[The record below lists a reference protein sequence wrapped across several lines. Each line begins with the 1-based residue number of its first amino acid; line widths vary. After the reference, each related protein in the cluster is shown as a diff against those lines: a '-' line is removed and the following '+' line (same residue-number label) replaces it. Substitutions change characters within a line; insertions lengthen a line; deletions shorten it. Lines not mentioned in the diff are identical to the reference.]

1 MLHVTNGDS
10 AAQRLRDAGLP
21 GDVLPWRDALHEGPV
36 PNGRGDDRLRAAR
49 ARFVAA
55 RGWAGEAAALAE
67 LEQRD
72 ERLARAL
79 ATGEEIVL
87 WFETDLYDVLQIVQ
101 VLDRV
106 PPGRARLV
114 LAGEQEFTGVAE
126 LDDRELRDLFAGG
139 RAPSRARP
147 IDVDEELVAT
157 ARRLWSAFRS
167 PDPAALAQLA
177 GGTPALPALG
187 EAVQRHLQQFPWRG
201 SGLNRTERAL
211 LDAVAGGARTRAE
224 AFVAQQRQEER
235 PFLGDA
241 IAFGYLAALPLT
253 SDFRLTDRGRAILA
267 GERAWEERPE
277 RWLGGVRLPAG
288 EAPWSYDA
296 ATARLAYDAS

>member
-36 PNGRGDDRLRAAR
+36 PSGHGDDRLRAAR

-55 RGWAGEAAALAE
+55 RGWAGEADALAE

-87 WFETDLYDVLQIVQ
+87 WFETDLYDVLQLVQ

-106 PPGRARLV
+106 APGGARLV

-126 LDDRELRDLFAGG
+126 
-139 RAPSRARP
+139 
-147 IDVDEELVAT
+147 
-157 ARRLWSAFRS
+157 
-167 PDPAALAQLA
+167 LA